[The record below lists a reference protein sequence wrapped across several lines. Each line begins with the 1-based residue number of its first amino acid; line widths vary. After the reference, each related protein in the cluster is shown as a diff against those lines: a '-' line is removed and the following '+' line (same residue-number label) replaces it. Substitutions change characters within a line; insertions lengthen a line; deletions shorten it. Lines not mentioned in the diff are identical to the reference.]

1 MYLGLGYGFP
11 GSSCEGPPARRM
23 IKRVLIMILFAWLP
37 TLMIPAY
44 VPAAA
49 LRLPNLL
56 LG

>member
-1 MYLGLGYGFP
+1 MYLGLDYGFP

-23 IKRVLIMILFAWLP
+23 MKRVLFMILFAWLP